1 MKHFDICQWTDFAR
15 GVVPSPERTTMDAH
29 LSSQGCVRCRATLAL
44 VLRVVAVARAEDRY
58 TPPEDVVR
66 CVKAISAVRRPQ
78 GTRFPGIV
86 ARLVYDSFRDPVP
99 AGIRAQDRTSRHA
112 LYEAENYCLD
122 LQLEHDGGTPLVTL
136 MGQLTNREDPNSSVA
151 EAPVLLMARKDV
163 VAHAVSNRFGEFQ
176 MEYAPA
182 RPLRL
187 CVPLDPSGKR
197 IEVPLDRLA
206 GDISKPSE
214 RRTQS
219 LRRLRGRS
227 VGRRRN

>member
-15 GVVPSPERTTMDAH
+15 GVVPGPDRATMDVH
-29 LSSQGCVRCRATLAL
+29 LSSQGCVHCRATLAL
-44 VLRVVAVARAEDRY
+44 VRRVVAIARAEDRY
-58 TPPEDVVR
+58 TPPEYVVR

-78 GTRFPGIV
+78 GTRFPGLV

-99 AGIRAQDRTSRHA
+99 AGIRAQDRISRHA
-112 LYEAENYCLD
+112 LFEAENFCLD

-136 MGQLTNREDPNSSVA
+136 MGQLTNRKDPDHCVA

-163 VAHAVSNRFGEFQ
+163 VAHTVSNPFGEFQ
-176 MEYAPA
+176 MEYPPA
-182 RPLRL
+182 RHLRL

-206 GDISKPSE
+206 GDMSKPPE
-214 RRTQS
+214 RRIGIQ
-219 LRRLRGRS
+219 RRLPRRTAA
-227 VGRRRN
+227 RRRR

>member
-15 GVVPSPERTTMDAH
+15 GVVPGPDRTAMDAH

-66 CVKAISAVRRPQ
+66 CVKAIGAVRRPQ
-78 GTRFPGIV
+78 GLGFPGMI

-122 LQLEHDGGTPLVTL
+122 LQLQHDRGTPLVTL
-136 MGQLTNREDPNSSVA
+136 MGQLTNRQDPDTSVA
-151 EAPVLLMARKDV
+151 EAPILLMARKDV
-163 VAHAVSNRFGEFQ
+163 IAHAVSNPFGEFQ
-176 MEYAPA
+176 LEYAPT
-182 RPLRL
+182 RHLRL
-187 CVPLDPSGKR
+187 CVPLDPSGKG
-197 IEVPLDRLA
+197 IEVSLDRLA
-206 GDISKPSE
+206 GDEPPEPRPE
-214 RRTQS
+214 R

-227 VGRRRN
+227 ARRRRK

>member
-15 GVVPSPERTTMDAH
+15 GVVPGPDRTIMDAH
-29 LSSQGCVRCRATLAL
+29 LSSQRCVRCRATLAL
-44 VLRVVAVARAEDRY
+44 VHRVVAVARAEDRY
-58 TPPEDVVR
+58 TPPEYVVR

-78 GTRFPGIV
+78 GTRLPGLI

-122 LQLEHDGGTPLVTL
+122 LQLEHDTGTSLVTL
-136 MGQLTNREDPNSSVA
+136 MGQLTNREDPDSSVA

-163 VAHAVSNRFGEFQ
+163 IAHAVSNPFGEFQ

-182 RPLRL
+182 RHLRL
-187 CVPLDPSGKR
+187 CLPLDPSGKR
-197 IEVPLDRLA
+197 IEVSLDRLA
-206 GDISKPSE
+206 GDMSKPPE
-214 RRTQS
+214 RRAGVH
-219 LRRLRGRS
+219 RRLRRRADE
-227 VGRRRN
+227 RRR